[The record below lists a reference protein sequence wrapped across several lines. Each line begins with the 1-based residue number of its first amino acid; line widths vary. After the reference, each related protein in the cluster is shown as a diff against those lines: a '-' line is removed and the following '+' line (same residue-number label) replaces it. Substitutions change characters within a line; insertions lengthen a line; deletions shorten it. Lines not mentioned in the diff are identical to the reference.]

1 MFKRR
6 GDGAYELMLTAER
19 LFAENGLEAVSTRQ
33 IAKAAGQKNHSAL
46 QYHFGDK
53 AGLLSAILDYRLK
66 PINQLRAARLEKL
79 VARIRPPTLEELVAV
94 FVHPMCEQM
103 RKPVSE
109 TAYLG
114 MLSQLYAYR
123 KGREL
128 YAQHGELNRALHGL
142 SQQVIEQLRPRP
154 LPVIHIR
161 LQFMGRQTISAV
173 AEWDDLRRS
182 KDEDMSDDTL
192 RWRTEQLV
200 TYITHGLSAP

>member
-1 MFKRR
+1 MLKRR
-6 GDGAYELMLTAER
+6 GDGAYELLLTAER
-19 LFAENGLEAVSTRQ
+19 LFAQDGLEAVSTRQ
-33 IAKAAGQKNHSAL
+33 IAREAGQKNHSAL

-53 AGLLSAILDYRLK
+53 AGLLAAILDYRLK
-66 PINQLRAARLEKL
+66 PINQLRAERLEKL
-79 VARIRPPTLEELVAV
+79 VSRIRPPTLAELVGV
-94 FVHPMCEQM
+94 FVQPMCEQL
-103 RKPVSE
+103 RKPVTE

-142 SQQVIEQLRPRP
+142 SQQIIEQLKPRP

-182 KDEDMSDDTL
+182 KNEDMSEETL

-200 TYITHGLSAP
+200 TFITHGLSAA

>member
-1 MFKRR
+1 MLKRQ
-6 GDGAYELMLTAER
+6 GDGAHELLITAER
-19 LFAENGLEAVSTRQ
+19 LFAEDGLEAVSTRQ
-33 IAKAAGQKNHSAL
+33 IAREAGQKNHSAL

-66 PINQLRAARLEKL
+66 PINKLRSERLDKL
-79 VARIRPPTLEELVAV
+79 VARIRPPTLAELVGV
-94 FVHPMCEQM
+94 FVDPMCEQL
-103 RKPVSE
+103 RRPVSE

-128 YAQHGELNRALHGL
+128 YAQHAELNRALHRL
-142 SQQVIEQLRPRP
+142 SQQIIEQLRPRP

-182 KDEDMSDDTL
+182 KNEEMSEETL
-192 RWRTEQLV
+192 QWRREQLIA
-200 TYITHGLSAP
+200 YISHGLSAP